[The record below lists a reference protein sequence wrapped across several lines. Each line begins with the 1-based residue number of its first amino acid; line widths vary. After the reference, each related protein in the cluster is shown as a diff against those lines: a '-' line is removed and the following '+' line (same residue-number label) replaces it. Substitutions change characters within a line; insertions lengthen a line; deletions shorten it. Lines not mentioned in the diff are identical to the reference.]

1 MLDACIQSQYLW
13 YKMCIYPSLVASQC
27 CCDRTATEMLAPTSC
42 SLQGQHAG
50 WQVHA
55 YENVKVN
62 NKNLNFCIKLKISQ
76 DQEQNINLPII
87 SRHTIYAQM
96 WLHLWSLTLYEKRDS
111 FKHQHLVADNMN
123 ARIIPKWWHT
133 KHRDNKQNCHVNKT
147 LLTIT

>member
-1 MLDACIQSQYLW
+1 
-13 YKMCIYPSLVASQC
+13 
-27 CCDRTATEMLAPTSC
+27 MLAPTSC

-50 WQVHA
+50 SQVHA

-96 WLHLWSLTLYEKRDS
+96 
-111 FKHQHLVADNMN
+111 
-123 ARIIPKWWHT
+123 
-133 KHRDNKQNCHVNKT
+133 
-147 LLTIT
+147 